1 MSFSVVVGAGGTG
14 RALARLLAEEGERV
28 RLVTR
33 SGSGPVH
40 AGVELVAADATDAD
54 RLSRLTEGAATL
66 YNCAMPAYDRWPTD
80 WPPLAAGMLASAERT
95 GTDYVMLGNTYVY
108 GPVAGPIAEDRPSAP
123 TTVKGRVRAQMW
135 ADALEAHR
143 AGRVRVTEV
152 RACDFLG
159 VDTLSVFNLVVLPHV
174 VAGTPA
180 AYPGD
185 LDVEHSWTYIEDAAR
200 TMIAA
205 ARQDATW
212 GRVWHV
218 PSTSTLPV
226 RALTERLAAVA
237 GAPGPQL
244 TELSLEELVRLG
256 EQDSIMAEL
265 VEIQYLDRE
274 PHVLDSAH
282 TETVLGVSA
291 TPVDSVLEETA
302 REQLRVG

>member
-1 MSFSVVVGAGGTG
+1 
-14 RALARLLAEEGERV
+14 
-28 RLVTR
+28 
-33 SGSGPVH
+33 
-40 AGVELVAADATDAD
+40 
-54 RLSRLTEGAATL
+54 
-66 YNCAMPAYDRWPTD
+66 
-80 WPPLAAGMLASAERT
+80 
-95 GTDYVMLGNTYVY
+95 
-108 GPVAGPIAEDRPSAP
+108 
-123 TTVKGRVRAQMW
+123 
-135 ADALEAHR
+135 
-143 AGRVRVTEV
+143 
-152 RACDFLG
+152 

-237 GAPGPQL
+237 GAPRPQL

-282 TETVLGVSA
+282 TEAVLGVSA
-291 TPVDSVLEETA
+291 TPVDSVLEETV